1 MEARPAREQASLREE
16 LIAPEGVASQLF
28 VVERALS
35 GLTLEQ
41 VRAAF
46 RATADAVRREV
57 ARGAR
62 FRYLRSTFAP
72 ADGRCLCLFEAPD
85 AELVRRVNDTAQ
97 FPFARITAVIE
108 FHDPGAARRKKR

>member
-1 MEARPAREQASLREE
+1 MEARPAREQASPRQE
-16 LIAPEGVASQLF
+16 LIAPQRAAVQLF
-28 VVERALS
+28 LVERALS

-41 VRAAF
+41 VRVAF

-62 FRYLRSTFAP
+62 IRYLRSTFAP

-97 FPFARITAVIE
+97 FPFARIAAVIE
-108 FHDPGAARRKKR
+108 FQDPGAARRKG